1 MSVLDSLSPRALAAP
16 ESGIVEVI
24 TYARGQEGLIP
35 LWAGEGDLPSPDFI
49 NRAASDALLA
59 GETFYTWQRGI
70 PELREALSRYYARH
84 FAVSL
89 SSDHFY
95 VTGSGMHA
103 IMLAAQAVTS
113 PGDELI
119 YLSPAWPNIVAAT
132 ELGGA
137 KAVPLPLDFVNGG
150 WSLDLQKLEALITPK
165 TRAIFVNTPSNP
177 TGWTAS
183 RDELAA
189 ILALARK
196 HGVWIVA
203 DEIYALYYYG
213 DGGRAPSFLD
223 VMEPGERVIFANS
236 FSKNWS
242 MTGWRVG
249 WLLAPPE
256 LGQVIE
262 NLVQYS
268 NSGVPQFLQR
278 GCVAALNHGDD
289 FVGENFARAR
299 EARDILCDALIATNR
314 VETLKPQG
322 ALYAFLKVDGV
333 TDSRKAALDIVD
345 QVQVALAP
353 GSAFGPGGEEFL
365 RACFRR
371 GPTQVRLA
379 AERLADYI
387 LKL

>member
-1 MSVLDSLSPRALAAP
+1 
-16 ESGIVEVI
+16 
-24 TYARGQEGLIP
+24 
-35 LWAGEGDLPSPDFI
+35 
-49 NRAASDALLA
+49 
-59 GETFYTWQRGI
+59 
-70 PELREALSRYYARH
+70 
-84 FAVSL
+84 
-89 SSDHFY
+89 
-95 VTGSGMHA
+95 
-103 IMLAAQAVTS
+103 
-113 PGDELI
+113 
-119 YLSPAWPNIVAAT
+119 
-132 ELGGA
+132 
-137 KAVPLPLDFVNGG
+137 
-150 WSLDLQKLEALITPK
+150 
-165 TRAIFVNTPSNP
+165 
-177 TGWTAS
+177 
-183 RDELAA
+183 
-189 ILALARK
+189 
-196 HGVWIVA
+196 
-203 DEIYALYYYG
+203 
-213 DGGRAPSFLD
+213 
-223 VMEPGERVIFANS
+223 MEPGERVIFANS

-278 GCVAALNHGDD
+278 GCVAALDHGDD

-365 RACFRR
+365 RACFLRD
-371 GPTQVRLA
+371 PTQVRLA